1 MRVWILPGRQRMVM
15 GLVMHANRHHTNEPE
30 GPDAVRVGAGHD
42 QGRTTR
48 DLRRLHCPAL
58 DIVHRRCV
66 GRNHGADRA
75 GHGRVLRSSLE
86 AGAAFDLL
94 DADAGAERHVVH
106 VDQML
111 TKRLDIDA
119 APVRRRIRHQLGDD
133 LLNGGEGGL
142 SPLHEPCGKGVRIHP
157 VALVGHPGH
166 MPHPAM
172 LTGRILRQRETGR
185 RKKGNEKCKTD
196 HGASSGWVALLLQR
210 NAESHMITI
219 MQKSISLLF
228 QDARDTGLAPGE
240 TLFAAAEEVA
250 NIFMVRSGR
259 VHLQRHTT
267 HGAHMVLQNA
277 GPGAVVAEASA
288 YSSRYHCDAVAAEES
303 VVAGL
308 PKERF
313 LSALAD
319 DPALAES
326 WSALLARSVQAAR
339 LRSEIRSLPRV
350 ADRLDAWLGEG
361 NALPE
366 KGRWQDV
373 AAELGI
379 TREALYRELSRRR
392 TNDPSL

>member
-1 MRVWILPGRQRMVM
+1 
-15 GLVMHANRHHTNEPE
+15 
-30 GPDAVRVGAGHD
+30 
-42 QGRTTR
+42 
-48 DLRRLHCPAL
+48 
-58 DIVHRRCV
+58 
-66 GRNHGADRA
+66 
-75 GHGRVLRSSLE
+75 
-86 AGAAFDLL
+86 
-94 DADAGAERHVVH
+94 
-106 VDQML
+106 
-111 TKRLDIDA
+111 
-119 APVRRRIRHQLGDD
+119 
-133 LLNGGEGGL
+133 
-142 SPLHEPCGKGVRIHP
+142 
-157 VALVGHPGH
+157 
-166 MPHPAM
+166 
-172 LTGRILRQRETGR
+172 
-185 RKKGNEKCKTD
+185 
-196 HGASSGWVALLLQR
+196 
-210 NAESHMITI
+210 MITI
-219 MQKSISLLF
+219 MQMSISLLF

-240 TLFAAAEEVA
+240 TLFAADEDVA
-250 NIFMVRSGR
+250 NIYMVRSGR

-308 PKERF
+308 PKARF

-366 KGRWQDV
+366 RGRWQDV

-379 TREALYRELSRRR
+379 TREALYRELARRR
-392 TNDPSL
+392 TKPVVQSRG

>member
-1 MRVWILPGRQRMVM
+1 
-15 GLVMHANRHHTNEPE
+15 
-30 GPDAVRVGAGHD
+30 
-42 QGRTTR
+42 
-48 DLRRLHCPAL
+48 
-58 DIVHRRCV
+58 
-66 GRNHGADRA
+66 
-75 GHGRVLRSSLE
+75 
-86 AGAAFDLL
+86 
-94 DADAGAERHVVH
+94 
-106 VDQML
+106 
-111 TKRLDIDA
+111 
-119 APVRRRIRHQLGDD
+119 
-133 LLNGGEGGL
+133 
-142 SPLHEPCGKGVRIHP
+142 
-157 VALVGHPGH
+157 
-166 MPHPAM
+166 
-172 LTGRILRQRETGR
+172 
-185 RKKGNEKCKTD
+185 
-196 HGASSGWVALLLQR
+196 
-210 NAESHMITI
+210 MITI
-219 MQKSISLLF
+219 MPKSISLLF

-240 TLFAAAEEVA
+240 TLFAAAEDVA

-366 KGRWQDV
+366 RGRWQDV

-392 TNDPSL
+392 TKPLVQSRG